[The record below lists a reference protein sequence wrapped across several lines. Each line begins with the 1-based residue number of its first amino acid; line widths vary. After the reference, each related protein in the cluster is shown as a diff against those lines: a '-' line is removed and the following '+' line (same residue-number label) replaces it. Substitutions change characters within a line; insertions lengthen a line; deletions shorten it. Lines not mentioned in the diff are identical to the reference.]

1 MAAIALRR
9 DRVDYWN
16 SNNFVVR
23 KSTYKGYSEAGL
35 WFRTRGCTMDRMGNC
50 TMCNYS
56 GGPETSVK
64 QMISYVEQGLQEI
77 PEKVHSLLISPS
89 GSFMDELEVPAAARD
104 AILQRIYNKGCHT
117 YSLETRSET
126 ISEANVSA
134 IRRSLGDREVL
145 TYMGLETASQW
156 VSMYSLNK
164 GLDIKSFTRSTATL
178 DSYGIHT
185 IANVLLGAPF
195 LSQRM
200 AIEDTLNTIDWALTH
215 KGVKRCCLFPVNIKK
230 NTVIDWL
237 FQKRHYSP
245 PSLWSLVDVLLRLG
259 PEVASNKIEIA
270 WYTSYGSGYVIH
282 PPDTCPKCR
291 DQVISLLDVF
301 VETCNFSIIEELAEM
316 ACLCKEKWKADMSM
330 SNGVSPHQ
338 MAREAYDE
346 LGDKYGGEW
355 WVKNRVRIFEKM
367 RAGSVDA
374 FTR

>member
-1 MAAIALRR
+1 
-9 DRVDYWN
+9 
-16 SNNFVVR
+16 
-23 KSTYKGYSEAGL
+23 
-35 WFRTRGCTMDRMGNC
+35 
-50 TMCNYS
+50 
-56 GGPETSVK
+56 
-64 QMISYVEQGLQEI
+64 MISYVEQGLQEI